1 MEKYSKEQIS
11 DIQEREAK
19 GLEALKE
26 LELTPASYV
35 VPVNMGQDVFGLQ
48 VKGFLQD
55 TKYAKKAEEPKAVE
69 AEVVSPIQANDLPN
83 KEN

>member
-1 MEKYSKEQIS
+1 MEYTKEQIK

-19 GLEALKE
+19 GLQALKE
-26 LELTPASYV
+26 LELVPASYV
-35 VPVNMGQDVFGLQ
+35 IPANIGQDIFGLQ

-55 TKYAKKAEEPKAVE
+55 TKYAKKTDEPKVVD
-69 AEVVSPIQANDLPN
+69 AEIVSPIQANDLPN

>member
-1 MEKYSKEQIS
+1 MKYTPEQIK
-11 DIQEREAK
+11 DIEEREAK
-19 GLEALKE
+19 GIAFLKE

-35 VPVNMGQDVFGLQ
+35 IPANLGQDVFGLQ

-55 TKYAKKAEEPKAVE
+55 TKYAKKEEPKVVD
-69 AEVVSPIQANDLPN
+69 AEVVSPVQSNDLPN

>member
-1 MEKYSKEQIS
+1 MEYTPEQIK

-19 GLEALKE
+19 AIQSLKE

-35 VPVNMGQDVFGLQ
+35 APVNLGQDVFGMQ

-55 TKYAKKAEEPKAVE
+55 TKYAKKDEPKVVD
-69 AEVVSPIQANDLPN
+69 AEVVSEKRDETIKKD
-83 KEN
+83 